1 MRRVAWLAAW
11 PAGVVL
17 GAASV
22 MIARTDPDYAFAET
36 GATIAVEL
44 FAGYAL
50 IACGLEWWRRRPG
63 GRLGLLL
70 VAGGCGWFLLE
81 CNNPGVGS
89 PVVFTIGLLLY
100 AAAPPVIAHA
110 LLTYPAASL
119 GRLERTVIAV
129 AYGGSLFAVGLLS
142 ALVFNPAAQGC
153 SECPR
158 NLLVI
163 HGSTTPLPG
172 AEPRRHL
179 PRPRLDYGCV
189 RARGVAPSALDDGHA
204 RADGSGCPRR
214 LSVPVVG
221 RR

>member
-1 MRRVAWLAAW
+1 
-11 PAGVVL
+11 
-17 GAASV
+17 

-63 GRLGLLL
+63 DRLGLLL

-81 CNNPGVGS
+81 FNNPGVGS

-119 GRLERTVIAV
+119 GRLGRTVIAV

-142 ALVFNPAAQGC
+142 ALVFIRPRRAPMSPQPAGDRRQ
-153 SECPR
+153 
-158 NLLVI
+158 
-163 HGSTTPLPG
+163 HDPLPG